1 MNKCIGPI
9 QYTSCSQRRNCTLTG
24 TNRGNNLR
32 THIRV
37 SPKPQAPQTGAP
49 TIIRMKVRGGGPI
62 NPGSLAP
69 KVGPLGIAPKVVG
82 DRIVEATKD
91 IKGIRCMVKITIAN
105 RQAEVKVIPTAS
117 MLVVKALNE
126 PKMDRKKGEHRKH
139 QGDLSM
145 DDVTEIAK
153 VIRGK
158 SNARTMSGTVKEVLG
173 TCISIGATCE
183 GEDPREKIAAI
194 DRGDI
199 VVEDYEA
206 PPFVDE

>member
-1 MNKCIGPI
+1 
-9 QYTSCSQRRNCTLTG
+9 
-24 TNRGNNLR
+24 
-32 THIRV
+32 
-37 SPKPQAPQTGAP
+37 
-49 TIIRMKVRGGGPI
+49 MKVRGGGPI

-126 PKMDRKKGEHRKH
+126 PKVDRKKGEHRKH
-139 QGDLSM
+139 QGNLTM
-145 DDVTEIAK
+145 PDVIEIAK

-158 SNARTMSGTVKEVLG
+158 SNARTMAGTVKEVLG
-173 TCISIGATCE
+173 TCISIGCTVESIDA
-183 GEDPREKIAAI
+183 REKIAAI
-194 DRGDI
+194 ERGDI
-199 VVEDYEA
+199 VNEDYEC
-206 PPFVDE
+206 PTSTDD